1 MIQDKAYDEIDRMWQ
16 RKEIENKEKSLDQ
29 MFRSLSEEYQHKR
42 DYIRRYD
49 NEKIGIEN
57 WYGMQ
62 DYRQLNFDAVD
73 ARLKEIVLEKAHGQG

>member
-1 MIQDKAYDEIDRMWQ
+1 MRGCDMGKV
-16 RKEIENKEKSLDQ
+16 KEKKLDQ
-29 MFRSLSEEYQHKR
+29 MFRDLSEEYQAKR

-62 DYRQLNFDAVD
+62 DYRHLNFDAVD
-73 ARLKEIVLEKAHGQG
+73 ARLKEIVMEKTYG